1 MRKGLVVVAF
11 CFLVWLAPLA
21 RGQAVA
27 ASPSP
32 AQAEMFYKH
41 RLVEDAKRAAIQ
53 ALFTDR
59 GAAAQLRCK
68 SLLARIACDEHR
80 VEDAVELWQDMA
92 KNHGDTAEGKVAAE
106 LVQQWSTL
114 ARTGGAPAIDDP
126 RAAVWFSAAEFWLG
140 DIPRQPR
147 LDKAWLDEAEAAEFW
162 LRKVVVELPK
172 SPAAAE
178 ALAAIVRAHLGCE
191 GTGEMPGRGA
201 LGLARAACGGGPRS
215 RGRQDFETAI
225 AKAELALG
233 ELKAAFPDSPE
244 VPRLQFLVAHVYWV
258 LGDEE
263 RSRPWLLK
271 VAEEAPVDTFWAHLA
286 RLRLKNWRS

>member
-1 MRKGLVVVAF
+1 MRKALVVAAF
-11 CFLVWLAPLA
+11 SFLLCLSPLA
-21 RGQAVA
+21 RSQGTV

-32 AQAEMFYKH
+32 ALAEMFYKH

-53 ALFTDR
+53 VLFTDR
-59 GAAAQLRCK
+59 APAAQLRCK

-80 VEDAVELWQDMA
+80 VEHAVELWQDIA
-92 KNHGDTAEGKVAAE
+92 KDHADTPEGKVAAE
-106 LVQQWSTL
+106 LVQQWSSL
-114 ARTGGAPAIDDP
+114 ARTGAAPAIDDP
-126 RAAVWFSAAEFWLG
+126 RAAVWFSAAQFWLG
-140 DIPRQPR
+140 EIPRQPH

-162 LRKVVVELPK
+162 LRKVVVEVPH

-178 ALAAIVRAHLGCE
+178 ALATIVRAHLGCE
-191 GTGEMPGRGA
+191 GTSEVAGRGA
-201 LGLARAACGGGPRS
+201 LGLAKAACGGGPRS
-215 RGRQDFETAI
+215 RGRQDFELAI
-225 AKAELALG
+225 GKAEVALG
-233 ELKAAFPDSPE
+233 ELKTAFPESPE
-244 VPRLQFLVAHVYWV
+244 VPRLQFLIAHVYWV